1 MLYIILLVEIISFAL
16 VLYRLLTTNHWTI
29 GKKLLVGLV
38 SGVLVE
44 TLGLI
49 VAMICNLNPVT
60 LILVKIPK
68 IIISGL
74 MVYFFYRN
82 GLEIN

>member
-1 MLYIILLVEIISFAL
+1 MIYIILLVEICLFGL

-38 SGVLVE
+38 AGILVE
-44 TLGLI
+44 TVGL
-49 VAMICNLNPVT
+49 VTAMLLNLNPMI
-60 LILVKIPK
+60 LILIKIPK
-68 IIISGL
+68 VIISGL

>member
-1 MLYIILLVEIISFAL
+1 MLYIILVAEIMSFML

-38 SGVLVE
+38 SGILVE
-44 TLGLI
+44 TLGL
-49 VAMICNLNPVT
+49 VAAMVYNLDPMT
-60 LILVKIPK
+60 FILIKIPK
-68 IIISGL
+68 IIVSCL